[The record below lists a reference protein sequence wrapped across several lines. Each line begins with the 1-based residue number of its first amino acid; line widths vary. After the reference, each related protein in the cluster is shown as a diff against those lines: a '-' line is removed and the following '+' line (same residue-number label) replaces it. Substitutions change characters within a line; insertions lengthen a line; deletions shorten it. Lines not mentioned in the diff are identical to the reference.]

1 MKSTFK
7 APRKVEETV
16 QIWVC
21 REIFVCLF
29 VCFVVVVVLLFF
41 FVFLSV
47 EFLVL
52 IFSFFYWYETGIVIF
67 NDEFKPK

>member
-29 VCFVVVVVLLFF
+29 VLLLLLFCFFF